1 MFPPPPPPFSSQ
13 PPPRF
18 PPTTPQSPGTPSP
31 QQSRSQIK
39 SGYQLRAIEVPAVE
53 EWTPDVD
60 YHDTTK
66 VGGIDLPKTI
76 RSSRFA
82 DSRDITGMDPPQVP
96 LWKLL
101 YNGLHSAWLRKMA
114 HGREVFVVPIDTI
127 GMTVFFA
134 ELSHQLKAR
143 NIDID
148 RLSTYRSRQAGTNL
162 ATKEATQTLAREV
175 AQHLQSLLPSYQTPD
190 TSSQQRILEL
200 EAELAKVKGTTHTED
215 KDDKPTP
222 TASGTKPIQEALQG
236 RPPSTPAFD
245 PSSLLVAP
253 GAPSHLLTYN
263 PPESLS
269 DANYKKWFK
278 GLQLTPVQIETLNK
292 NIDKTMAWWKE
303 QPEEAIK
310 TIHRV
315 AVGMGIDATK
325 IKPGTVHEVILK
337 IMTIATTC
345 AS

>member
-1 MFPPPPPPFSSQ
+1 MRPQ
-13 PPPRF
+13 M
-18 PPTTPQSPGTPSP
+18 TTPRSPTTPSP
-31 QQSRSQIK
+31 QQTRSQIK
-39 SGYQLRAIEVPAVE
+39 TGYQPRPLEVPAVE

-66 VGGIDLPKTI
+66 VGGIDLPMTI

-82 DSRDITGMDPPQVP
+82 DSKDITGMDPLQVP

-101 YNGLHSAWLRKMA
+101 YNGLHSAWLRKMS
-114 HGREVFVVPIDTI
+114 HGREVFVVPLDSI

-162 ATKEATQTLAREV
+162 ATKEATQAFAKEI
-175 AQHLQSLLPSYQTPD
+175 AQHMQSLLPSFQTPD

-200 EAELAKVKGTTHTED
+200 EAELAKAKSKSATED
-215 KDDKPTP
+215 KEDKSNPP
-222 TASGTKPIQEALQG
+222 GAGSKPIQEALQG
-236 RPPSTPAFD
+236 RPPTTPAFD

-269 DANYKKWFK
+269 ETNYKKWFK
-278 GLQLTPVQIETLNK
+278 GLQLTPVQLETLNK
-292 NIDKTMAWWKE
+292 NFEKTMAWWKE
-303 QPEEAIK
+303 QPEDAIK

-315 AVGMGIDATK
+315 IVAMGIEVTK
-325 IKPGTVHEVILK
+325 IKPGTVHDVILK
-337 IMTIATTC
+337 IMVIASTC

>member
-1 MFPPPPPPFSSQ
+1 M
-13 PPPRF
+13 
-18 PPTTPQSPGTPSP
+18 TPQRSPTTPSP
-31 QQSRSQIK
+31 QQTRSQIK
-39 SGYQLRAIEVPAVE
+39 TGYQPRPLEVPAVDD
-53 EWTPDVD
+53 WTPDVE
-60 YHDTTK
+60 YHDSTK
-66 VGGIDLPKTI
+66 VGGLDLPTTI

-82 DSRDITGMDPPQVP
+82 DSKDISGMDPLQVP

-101 YNGLHSAWLRKMA
+101 YNGLHSAWLRKLS
-114 HGREVFVVPIDTI
+114 HGREVFVVPLDSI

-162 ATKEATQTLAREV
+162 ATKEATQAFAKEI
-175 AQHLQSLLPSYQTPD
+175 AQHMQSLLPSYQTPD

-200 EAELAKVKGTTHTED
+200 EAELAKAKSKPTTEETED
-215 KDDKPTP
+215 KSNPP
-222 TASGTKPIQEALQG
+222 GAGSKPIQEALHG
-236 RPPSTPAFD
+236 RPPATAAFD

-269 DANYKKWFK
+269 ETNFKKWFK
-278 GLQLTPVQIETLNK
+278 GLQLTPVQVETLHK
-292 NIDKTMAWWKE
+292 NFDKTMRWWKD
-303 QPEEAIK
+303 QPEDAIK

-315 AVGMGIDATK
+315 IVAMGIEATK
-325 IKPGTVHEVILK
+325 IKPGTIHDVILK
-337 IMTIATTC
+337 VMVIATTC

>member
-1 MFPPPPPPFSSQ
+1 M
-13 PPPRF
+13 
-18 PPTTPQSPGTPSP
+18 
-31 QQSRSQIK
+31 
-39 SGYQLRAIEVPAVE
+39 
-53 EWTPDVD
+53 
-60 YHDTTK
+60 
-66 VGGIDLPKTI
+66 TI

-82 DSRDITGMDPPQVP
+82 DSKDITGMDPLQVP

-101 YNGLHSAWLRKMA
+101 YNGLHSAWLRKMS
-114 HGREVFVVPIDTI
+114 HGREVFVVPLDSI

-162 ATKEATQTLAREV
+162 ATKEATQAFAKEI
-175 AQHLQSLLPSYQTPD
+175 AQHIQSLLPSYQTPD

-200 EAELAKVKGTTHTED
+200 EAELAKAKNKHVTED
-215 KDDKPTP
+215 NDEKSTP
-222 TASGTKPIQEALQG
+222 PGAGSKPIQEALQG
-236 RPPSTPAFD
+236 RPPTTPAFD

-269 DANYKKWFK
+269 ETNYKKWFK
-278 GLQLTPVQIETLNK
+278 GLQLTPAQVETLNK
-292 NIDKTMAWWKE
+292 NFEKTMAWWKQ
-303 QPEEAIK
+303 QPEDAIK

-315 AVGMGIDATK
+315 IVAMGIEATK
-325 IKPGTVHEVILK
+325 IKPGTIHDVILK
-337 IMTIATTC
+337 VMVIASTC

>member
-1 MFPPPPPPFSSQ
+1 MFPPPPPPFGLHSQ
-13 PPPRF
+13 PRTQT
-18 PPTTPQSPGTPSP
+18 TTPKSPSTPSP
-31 QQSRSQIK
+31 QQTRSQIK
-39 SGYQLRAIEVPAVE
+39 TGYQLRAIEIPPVE

-66 VGGIDLPKTI
+66 VGGIDLPMTI

-82 DSRDITGMDPPQVP
+82 DSRDITGMDPLQVP

-114 HGREVFVVPIDTI
+114 HGREVFVVPLDSI

-162 ATKEATQTLAREV
+162 PTKEATQNFAKEI
-175 AQHLQSLLPSYQTPD
+175 AQHMQSLIPTFQTPD

-200 EAELAKVKGTTHTED
+200 EAELAKAKSKSATED
-215 KDDKPTP
+215 KEDKSTP
-222 TASGTKPIQEALQG
+222 TGSGTKPIQEALQG

-269 DANYKKWFK
+269 EANYKKWFK
-278 GLQLTPVQIETLNK
+278 GLQLTPVQLETLNK
-292 NIDKTMAWWKE
+292 NFEKTMAWWKE
-303 QPEEAIK
+303 QPEDAIK
-310 TIHRV
+310 QIHRV
-315 AVGMGIDATK
+315 IVAMGIEVTK
-325 IKPGTVHEVILK
+325 IKPGTVHDVILK
-337 IMTIATTC
+337 IMVIATTC